1 MPSWYSNDNEPQTQ
15 PGANMALTVM
25 LDGHSDLVASSS
37 VETDYQ
43 GFIVMISNRA
53 TVPLTLQKVLQV
65 ILYSAVLN

>member
-1 MPSWYSNDNEPQTQ
+1 M
-15 PGANMALTVM
+15 GLTVM

-37 VETDYQ
+37 VESDYQ

-65 ILYSAVLN
+65 ILSSSAVLN